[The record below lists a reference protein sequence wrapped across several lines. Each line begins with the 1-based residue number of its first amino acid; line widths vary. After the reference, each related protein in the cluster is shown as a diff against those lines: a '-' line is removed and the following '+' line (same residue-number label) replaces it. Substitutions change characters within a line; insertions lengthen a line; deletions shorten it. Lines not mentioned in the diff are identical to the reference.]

1 MALLIR
7 IYAFWLYIVPLQ
19 FTFYELVR
27 LTVRRLGVLQRCI
40 FQQLPRLFS
49 KYTPLAHCS
58 EKHSVAMQGL
68 PRQSKMNGLDAAHS
82 LPT

>member
-40 FQQLPRLFS
+40 FQQLPRLFA
-49 KYTPLAHCS
+49 KYTPRLIAQKSILLQCR
-58 EKHSVAMQGL
+58 ACQG
-68 PRQSKMNGLDAAHS
+68 KVK
-82 LPT
+82 